1 MLIIFDILRNI
12 NSIIIISLLNS
23 KTHHLHR
30 RNWDGGTFHR
40 IWEGRAELSDLKFS
54 GSVSLNVFREK
65 GDQPPAAPWASP
77 ILPEGLG
84 HVAAARKR
92 SHQWCVP
99 LPQTILKQLEE

>member
-30 RNWDGGTFHR
+30 PNWDGGTFHQ

-54 GSVSLNVFREK
+54 DSVSLNVFREK
-65 GDQPPAAPWASP
+65 GDQPPSSP
-77 ILPEGLG
+77 LG
-84 HVAAARKR
+84 FANPA
-92 SHQWCVP
+92 
-99 LPQTILKQLEE
+99 

>member
-23 KTHHLHR
+23 KTQHLHR
-30 RNWDGGTFHR
+30 PNWDGGTFHQ

-65 GDQPPAAPWASP
+65 GDQPPSSP
-77 ILPEGLG
+77 LG
-84 HVAAARKR
+84 FANPA
-92 SHQWCVP
+92 
-99 LPQTILKQLEE
+99 